1 MAATNLARLL
11 CRRRAKRLR
20 CISWM
25 TWIQK
30 WRRCARRWKLPPG
43 TRSGPSEILRCI
55 VRFCAARNFW
65 PPRMPDVRR
74 MLRRATPHS
83 RLRPVRRAVRA
94 AGDERNRERDR
105 EHSFMTE
112 ITARLSSPRRALLDL
127 APLELDCMN
136 TLWPMGQGT
145 VREIRDR
152 LAARRPRAYT
162 TIMTIMDRL
171 ARKGVVERR
180 KVGRAYMYSPNLSAE
195 DARTQ
200 ALGQVI
206 ENFCGGSKD
215 ALLAQLTAAAPRVRA
230 AAAALGADGDDAAVV
245 VAAKR
250 RNDSSS

>member
-1 MAATNLARLL
+1 MAELT
-11 CRRRAKRLR
+11 
-20 CISWM
+20 
-25 TWIQK
+25 
-30 WRRCARRWKLPPG
+30 
-43 TRSGPSEILRCI
+43 TRI
-55 VRFCAARNFW
+55 A
-65 PPRMPDVRR
+65 
-74 MLRRATPHS
+74 
-83 RLRPVRRAVRA
+83 
-94 AGDERNRERDR
+94 
-105 EHSFMTE
+105 
-112 ITARLSSPRRALLDL
+112 SPRRALLDL

-152 LAARRPRAYT
+152 LAVRRPRAYT

-206 ENFCGGSKD
+206 ENFFGGSRE
-215 ALLAQLTAAAPRVRA
+215 ALLAQLSGDAPRARA
-230 AAAALGADGDDAAVV
+230 AVARLVADSDGAEVL

-250 RNDSSS
+250 RDDSR